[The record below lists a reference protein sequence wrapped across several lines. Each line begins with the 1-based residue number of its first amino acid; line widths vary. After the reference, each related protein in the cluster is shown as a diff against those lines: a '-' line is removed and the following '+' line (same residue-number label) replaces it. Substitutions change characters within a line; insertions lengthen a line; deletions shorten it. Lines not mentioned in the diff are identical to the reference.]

1 MNNLDLDTSPRYTF
15 IYREGERWLKSKL
28 QKLPQKGRCLAGP
41 WEGRSPL
48 YGDKRGTCWAIKHSL
63 RQGPLNRDLAQAFHQ
78 QCRSFE
84 CVGCC
89 CWPPVSPVAI
99 RYEKAPESVVIP
111 HNPRCRIPDEQA
123 HRASCTM
130 PHHNLASV
138 FLLHSHST
146 YFGSTDLLWGLAL
159 SHF

>member
-1 MNNLDLDTSPRYTF
+1 MIH
-15 IYREGERWLKSKL
+15 IYIERGREMVEKQATKTAPEREVLSRTL
-28 QKLPQKGRCLAGP
+28 RGG
-41 WEGRSPL
+41 SPL

-63 RQGPLNRDLAQAFHQ
+63 RLGLLNRDLVQAAHQ

-99 RYEKAPESVVIP
+99 RYEQAPESVVIP

-123 HRASCTM
+123 HRASCAM

-146 YFGSTDLLWGLAL
+146 YFGSTDLL
-159 SHF
+159 